1 MATSEIGL
9 PFGAFVGAFNAS
21 TPVGSYPEGISFSQG
36 NSNDGVSN
44 YGVVLTI
51 RIGNSRAAQIAL
63 PRHNALA
70 KISIRGASTGNW
82 GAWYTY
88 TADASE

>member
-1 MATSEIGL
+1 MAESRIDL
-9 PFGAFVGAFNAS
+9 PFGAFVGLFDAS
-21 TPVGSYPEGISFSQG
+21 APVGSYPEGISFSRG
-36 NSNDGVSN
+36 NTNDGISN

-63 PRHNALA
+63 PRHNVLA

-82 GAWYTY
+82 SAWYTY